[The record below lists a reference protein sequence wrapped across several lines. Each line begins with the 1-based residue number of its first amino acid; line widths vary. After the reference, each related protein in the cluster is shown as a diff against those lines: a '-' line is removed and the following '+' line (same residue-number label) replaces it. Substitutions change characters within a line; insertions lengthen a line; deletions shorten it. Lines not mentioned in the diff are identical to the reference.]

1 MEPLL
6 ALIISTLVAL
16 RKRLR
21 LNRLTELPVELY
33 EKIIQFATRQPRLPF
48 YLTQSY
54 PQGTIFSARA
64 ALPTARDRQAAR
76 TTRRKVLVFNR
87 ALARLG
93 SYNLPPSTIHGT
105 ANYSTILS
113 T

>member
-6 ALIISTLVAL
+6 ALVLSILVAL

-64 ALPTARDRQAAR
+64 ALPTAGDRAAAR
-76 TTRRKVLVFNR
+76 ITRRKVLVFNR

-93 SYNLPPSTIHGT
+93 PYNLPSTSTG
-105 ANYSTILS
+105 YSTIYA